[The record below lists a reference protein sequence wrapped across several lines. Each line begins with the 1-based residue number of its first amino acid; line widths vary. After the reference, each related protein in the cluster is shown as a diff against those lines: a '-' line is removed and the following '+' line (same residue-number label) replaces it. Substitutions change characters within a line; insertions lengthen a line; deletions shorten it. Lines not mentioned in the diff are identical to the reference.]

1 MTGSRA
7 WARLAAHR
15 EELAGERISELF
27 GRTPDRGPAMTVEH
41 DGIAL
46 DYSKNLVTGETIDL
60 LVALAAERGL
70 AAGVEAM
77 FTGAPINVTERRAV
91 LHTALRAPADAVV
104 EVGGVD
110 VVPAVQRTLERMAGF
125 AQAVRSGEWRGATG
139 EPIEA
144 VVNIGIGGSDLGPA
158 MACLALREYG
168 TGTLESRFVANV
180 DGHDLTRALHDLDP
194 ATTLF
199 VVSSKTFTTVE
210 TLANARAARD
220 WLVDALDD
228 PAAVAKHFVAVSVN
242 ASEVSSFGI
251 DPANMFEFWDWVG
264 GRYSLSSAIGLSVMI
279 AIGGE
284 QFRSF
289 LAGAHSM
296 DVHFRTAPA
305 HRNLPI
311 LLGLLGIWYRNF
323 WDAQTHAVLPYDQ
336 RLARLPAY
344 LQQLEMESN
353 GKSADRDGNPVAV
366 GTAPIVWG
374 EPGTNGQ
381 HAFFQ
386 LLHQGTITVPCDF
399 IGVLTPAH
407 DLTGH
412 HDLLMANLFAQSQ
425 ALAFGRAGDDAGEY
439 RAFPG
444 NRPSSTLLLDEL
456 TPYSLGA
463 LVALYEHKVFTQGW
477 IWNIN
482 SFDQWG
488 VELGKILATRLVDDI
503 ESGSALSHDS
513 STNALIERYRRLR
526 KAADHPE
533 KAVQR

>member
-1 MTGSRA
+1 MTGSPA

-15 EELAGERISELF
+15 EEFAGERISELF

-41 DGIAL
+41 DGIVL

-60 LVALAAERGL
+60 LVELAAERGL

-104 EVGGVD
+104 EVDGVD

-242 ASEVSSFGI
+242 AAEVSSFGI

-407 DLTGH
+407 DLIGH

-439 RAFPG
+439 RVFPG

-533 KAVQR
+533 KAVPR

>member
-1 MTGSRA
+1 MTGSPA

-41 DGIAL
+41 DGIVL

-60 LVALAAERGL
+60 LVELAAERDL
-70 AAGVEAM
+70 PAGIEAM

-104 EVGGVD
+104 EVDGVD

-139 EPIEA
+139 EPIQA

-220 WLVDALDD
+220 WLIDALDD

-279 AIGGE
+279 AIGAE
-284 QFRSF
+284 RFRSF

-353 GKSADRDGNPVAV
+353 GKSADRDGNPVGV